1 MSDKS
6 TSSAQT
12 RIIWSARELLEN
24 KEEVAGFPHPDR
36 WSERTPY
43 NWSFSPL
50 SHNLMLTNS
59 YVLSDL
65 TDLDPRGR
73 KKAATKDDY
82 CSKAVF
88 IHAHIYMHICVYIYT
103 HICVYIYTHT
113 HFKKAY
119 FCLQSPKHW
128 GLFWLDSFT
137 FICFSQTG
145 VPKNHLFKMVLL
157 PISELTQ

>member
-24 KEEVAGFPHPDR
+24 KEVAAGFPHPHR
-36 WSERTPY
+36 WSERSPY

-82 CSKAVF
+82 CSNAVF
-88 IHAHIYMHICVYIYT
+88 IHTHIHAHMCIYIHAHMCIYIYT
-103 HICVYIYTHT
+103 YT
-113 HFKKAY
+113 FLKGIFLSAE
-119 FCLQSPKHW
+119 
-128 GLFWLDSFT
+128 
-137 FICFSQTG
+137 SQTLRAVLVG
-145 VPKNHLFKMVLL
+145 FIYIHLFQ
-157 PISELTQ
+157 SERST